1 MFKIKGTK
9 SQGCSYCEKCK
20 LVNVNIEACR
30 IIDDFGFNFY
40 LESFGEN
47 LELDKLKKLVL
58 FEEID

>member
-20 LVNVNIEACR
+20 LVNVNIEV
-30 IIDDFGFNFY
+30 IDDFGFNFY

-47 LELDKLKKLVL
+47 LELDKLKNWFYLK
-58 FEEID
+58 I